1 MPVTLEEVRSH
12 LDARKVHYYL
22 HPDNEAL
29 MLPYR
34 MGPRFSAKLLIRL
47 ENDGRFLLIRCDDF
61 PMVEGSH
68 PMIGEVQQALL
79 AMNNSKRFV
88 KLSQDP
94 TDGEISMTGEVWVE
108 DMELSRAAF
117 DRCMMNFLECL
128 KEASE
133 AIESV
138 LAGRGL
144 PADELSAFQTD
155 EPDGGEGE
163 TGDQARDAA

>member
-1 MPVTLEEVRSH
+1 MPITIEQVRSP
-12 LDARKVHYYL
+12 LDARKKHYYL

-29 MLPYR
+29 LLPYR
-34 MGPRFSAKLLIRL
+34 MGPRFSAKLLLRI
-47 ENDGRFLLIRCDDF
+47 ENAGRFLLIRCDDF
-61 PMVEGSH
+61 PMVESSH
-68 PMIGEVQQALL
+68 PMIGELQQALL
-79 AMNNSKRFV
+79 AMNSSKRFV

-108 DMELSRAAF
+108 DMELSRTAF

-128 KEASE
+128 KEASD

-144 PADELSAFQTD
+144 PAEELSPFQAA
-155 EPDGGEGE
+155 EPDGDPGEAD
-163 TGDQARDAA
+163 DQTRDAA

>member
-1 MPVTLEEVRSH
+1 MPVTLDQLRTY

-34 MGPRFSAKLLIRL
+34 MGPRFSAKLLLRL
-47 ENDGRFLLIRCDDF
+47 EHKGRFLLIRCDDF
-61 PMVEGSH
+61 PMVESSH
-68 PMIGEVQQALL
+68 PMIGELQQALL

-108 DMELSRAAF
+108 DMELTQVAF

-128 KEASE
+128 KEASD

-144 PADELSAFQTD
+144 PEEELRQFGPETPDE
-155 EPDGGEGE
+155 GEGE
-163 TGDQARDAA
+163 AGDQHRDAA